1 MTLGGRIEERL
12 KALDV
17 SQAELARRARVPQTT
32 MNGLIRG
39 NSRTTPHLIR
49 IAQAL
54 ETTAA
59 YLMGE
64 TDDPKA
70 EFSEMVLS
78 ADEQELIRMYR
89 NIQIGDQQLVR
100 FTAHRFFQLSVREKV
115 EEADNADEFDDIT
128 MLQCVYGDPD
138 SLVENES
145 TD

>member
-1 MTLGGRIEERL
+1 MTLGGRIEARL
-12 KALDV
+12 KALDL

-78 ADEQELIRMYR
+78 TDEQELIRMYR
-89 NIQIGDQQLVR
+89 NISDTDQQLVR
-100 FTAHRFFQLSVREKV
+100 FTAHRFFQLSV
-115 EEADNADEFDDIT
+115 D
-128 MLQCVYGDPD
+128 
-138 SLVENES
+138 
-145 TD
+145 

>member
-1 MTLGGRIEERL
+1 MTLGERIEERL
-12 KALDV
+12 KALEL

-78 ADEQELIRMYR
+78 SDEQELIRMYR
-89 NIQIGDQQLVR
+89 NMSGTDQQLVH
-100 FTAHRFFQLSVREKV
+100 FTTHRLFQLSVREKIEQADV
-115 EEADNADEFDDIT
+115 PDEFEDITVLHCVGESEEAD
-128 MLQCVYGDPD
+128 
-138 SLVENES
+138 S
-145 TD
+145 

>member
-1 MTLGGRIEERL
+1 MTLGGRIEGRL
-12 KALDV
+12 KALDL

-64 TDDPKA
+64 TDDPTA

-78 ADEQELIRMYR
+78 ADEQELIRTYR
-89 NIQIGDQQLVR
+89 EMQDGDQQVIR
-100 FTAHRFFQLSVREKV
+100 HATHRLFELSIREKMDREVMSFDV
-115 EEADNADEFDDIT
+115 EEIALSNK
-128 MLQCVYGDPD
+128 
-138 SLVENES
+138 
-145 TD
+145 

>member
-12 KALDV
+12 KALDL

-78 ADEQELIRMYR
+78 TDEQELIRIYR
-89 NIQIGDQQLVR
+89 EIQDTDQQIVR
-100 FTAHRFFQLSVREKV
+100 FTAHRFFQLRVREKI
-115 EEADNADEFDDIT
+115 EEADNPDEFEDIT
-128 MLQCVYGDPD
+128 VLQCVYDDP
-138 SLVENES
+138 SS
-145 TD
+145 TS